1 MSEVTSYTRDDSL
14 VVLISGRVDSIASK
28 ELEKQLMPLI
38 DANQTDLVVDCSAIP
53 YISSAGL
60 RLFLM
65 MAKKVGAHNGL
76 IHLCGLQDTMRDV
89 FEISG
94 LTKFF
99 EIHLSVE
106 QALAARQGS

>member
-1 MSEVTSYTRDDSL
+1 MLEVTSYTRDGVL
-14 VVLISGRVDSIASK
+14 VIVISGKIDSTASK

-38 DANQTDLVVDCSAIP
+38 DANQLGLILDCSAIP

-65 MAKKVGAHNGL
+65 AAKKVKAQNGL
-76 IHLCGLQDTMRDV
+76 IYLSGLQETMLDV

-94 LTKFF
+94 FTKLF
-99 EIHLSVE
+99 EIHPSVE
-106 QALAARQGS
+106 LALSAFQGN

>member
-1 MSEVTSYTRDDSL
+1 MSEITSYTRDDLL
-14 VVLISGRVDSIASK
+14 VVLISGRVDSTASK

-38 DANQTDLVVDCSAIP
+38 DVNQTDLVLDCSAIP

-65 MAKKVGAHNGL
+65 VAKKVKAHNGR
-76 IHLCGLQDTMRDV
+76 IHLCGLQETMRDI

-94 LTKFF
+94 FTQFF
-99 EIHLSVE
+99 EMHPSVE
-106 QALAARQGS
+106 LALSARRSG